1 MEVDLI
7 PLVYIR
13 QPEYW
18 GIEVTGCLPAGI
30 GLPTT
35 APYIAS
41 LPLNGIIGTR
51 GIEVIGAT
59 RSEKISVP
67 PNKY

>member
-1 MEVDLI
+1 MEVDLT

-13 QPEYW
+13 QPEFW
-18 GIEVTGCLPAGI
+18 GIEVIGRLPGGI

-35 APYIAS
+35 APYTAS
-41 LPLNGIIGTR
+41 LPLNGITGTK
-51 GIEVIGAT
+51 GVEVIGAT